1 MEKLRQSITW
11 AETHPKVWLDCIRIY
26 LGIGLFIRGV
36 LIITNSR
43 ADFIQ
48 EMVQRT
54 GQTWLISAFLLHY
67 VALAHFVGG
76 GMLMVG
82 LLTRVAAVVQ
92 IPVLAGAL
100 LLVHRAEGLMTAG
113 QSLEF
118 SALVLFVLVVI
129 AVAGAGPLSI
139 DGDKAKFVHPEDDT
153 PVQDAE
159 PHHI

>member
-1 MEKLRQSITW
+1 MEKLRQSIAW
-11 AETHPKVWLDCIRIY
+11 AETHPKVWLDCVRIY

-48 EMVQRT
+48 EMVNRT
-54 GQTWLISAFLLHY
+54 SQTWVVSAFLLHY

-82 LLTRVAAVVQ
+82 LLTRVAALVQ

-100 LLVHRAEGLMTAG
+100 LLVHRGEGLMSAG

-118 SALVLFVLVVI
+118 SALVLFLLTVV

-139 DGDKAKFVHPEDDT
+139 DGDKARVSHSDPGNID
-153 PVQDAE
+153 DAE
-159 PHHI
+159 PHEI

>member
-11 AETHPKVWLDCIRIY
+11 AETHPKVWLDLVRIY

-48 EMVQRT
+48 EMINRA
-54 GQTWLISAFLLHY
+54 GQTWLVHAFLLHY

-82 LLTRVAAVVQ
+82 LLTRVAAMVQ

-100 LLVHRAEGLMTAG
+100 LLVHRGEGLMTAS

-118 SALVLFVLVVI
+118 SALVLFMLTVI

-139 DGDKAKFVHPEDDT
+139 DGDKSKVVHPEGS
-153 PVQDAE
+153 VMNDAE
-159 PHHI
+159 PHGI